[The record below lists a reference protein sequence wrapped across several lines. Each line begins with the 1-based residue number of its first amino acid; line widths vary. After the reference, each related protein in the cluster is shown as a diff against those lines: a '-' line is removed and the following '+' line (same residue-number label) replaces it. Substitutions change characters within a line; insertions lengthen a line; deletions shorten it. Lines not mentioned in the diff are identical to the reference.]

1 MQTDTKAGTKGG
13 VREFSRKRRLM
24 NQAGSIVKNPYNIMV
39 VISVIFMVYLILIP
53 LGQMIIQTLTL
64 AGADAARV
72 DGGREG
78 MFTLYYWKR
87 VLTSSISQKM
97 LWTPL
102 KNSLLISVCTAAF
115 GITLGSLL
123 AWLMVR
129 SDLPYK
135 KFFSLALIIPYMIP
149 SWCKSMAWL
158 TIFKNE
164 RVGGAQGLL
173 GFLGIQTPDW
183 LAYGPFAIIVVLV
196 IHYYAYAY
204 LLVSSALSS
213 INSELEEMG
222 EILGAS
228 KARILTKITFPLV
241 MPAILSAVI
250 MTFSK
255 AMGTFGVPSV
265 LGLKIGYYTVSTT
278 MYNSIQNGQNRVAF
292 AISLI
297 LIAIASFSVFLN
309 QKAIGSRKSFSTIG
323 GKGSRSNPIRLG
335 KWRPVIVGILIA
347 FIAVA
352 VVFPVVILLY
362 QSFMLEPGNYSLS
375 NFTLHYWTG
384 GSVPTIDQGE
394 PGIFKNP
401 QFMKYVVN
409 TIKLVVLTS
418 LFATV
423 FGQLIGY
430 INSRGRKL
438 FSGKLVEQLV
448 FIPYL
453 IPSIAFGAM
462 YLALFATAKKIEMM
476 GYRITLV
483 PSLYGTFALLVLI
496 AVVKNMPFASRA
508 GTSNMLQISTEL
520 EEAAQVENAGFPR
533 RFFKIVFPLSKGGMI
548 SGFMLVF
555 ISIMKELD
563 LIVILMT
570 PSQQTLPYMAYA
582 YSAENLI
589 QLSSAVTIVMFVL
602 VFFVYWFA
610 NTFTDADITKGF

>member
-1 MQTDTKAGTKGG
+1 MQKEAATGAMGG
-13 VREFSRKRRLM
+13 QRTFSRKRRLK
-24 NQAGSIVKNPYNIMV
+24 NQIENVLKNPYNIMV
-39 VISVIFMVYLILIP
+39 VISVIMMVYLIVIP
-53 LGQMIIQTLTL
+53 LFQMIVQTLTL
-64 AGADAARV
+64 AEADVARV
-72 DGGREG
+72 EGGREG
-78 MFTLYYWKR
+78 MATLYYWKR
-87 VLTSSISQKM
+87 VMTSSIANKM

-102 KNSLLISVCTAAF
+102 GNSLVIAVSVAVL
-115 GITLGSLL
+115 GITLGSVL

-129 SDLPYK
+129 SDLPHK

-164 RVGGAQGLL
+164 RVGGAAGVL
-173 GFLGIQTPDW
+173 GYLGIQTPDW
-183 LAYGPFAIIVVLV
+183 LAYGPVAIIAVLV

-204 LLVSSALSS
+204 LLVSAALGS

-222 EILGAS
+222 SILGAG
-228 KARILTKITFPLV
+228 KARILRKITFPLV
-241 MPAILSAVI
+241 LPAILSAVI

-255 AMGTFGVPSV
+255 AMGTFGVPSM

-297 LIAIASFSVFLN
+297 LIGIASLSVFLN
-309 QKAIGSRKSFSTIG
+309 QKAIGTRKSYSTIG
-323 GKGSRSNPIRLG
+323 GKGGRTNPIPLG
-335 KWRPVIVGILIA
+335 KWRPVITGLLYA

-352 VVFPVVILLY
+352 VVIPVVIPLY
-362 QSFMLEPGNYSLS
+362 QSFMLEAGNYGLD
-375 NFTLHYWTG
+375 NLTLHYWIG

-401 QFMKYVVN
+401 QFLKYVGN
-409 TIKLVVLTS
+409 TLKLVILTS

-423 FGQLIGY
+423 LGQLIGY

-462 YLALFATAKKIEMM
+462 YLALFATAKKVEMF

-496 AVVKNMPFASRA
+496 AVVKNLPFASRA

-520 EEAAQVENAGFPR
+520 EEAAQIANAGFFK
-533 RFFKIVFPLSKGGMI
+533 RFFRIIFPLSKGGMM

-570 PSQQTLPYMAYA
+570 PSQQTLPYMAYS
-582 YSAENLI
+582 YTAENLI
-589 QLSSAVTIVMFVL
+589 QLSSAVTIVMFIL

>member
-1 MQTDTKAGTKGG
+1 MMQTDAKSGKSS
-13 VREFSRKRRLM
+13 FSRRRRLM
-24 NQAGSIVKNPYNIMV
+24 NQINSVLKNPYNIMV
-39 VISVIFMVYLILIP
+39 VVSVVFMVYLILIP

-64 AGADAARV
+64 AEADVARV
-72 DGGREG
+72 EGGRQG
-78 MFTLYYWKR
+78 AITLYYWKR
-87 VLTSSISQKM
+87 VLTSSIAVKM

-102 KNSLLISVCTAAF
+102 KNSLMIALCTAVF

-173 GFLGIQTPDW
+173 GYLGIQTPDW
-183 LAYGPFAIIVVLV
+183 LAYGPFAIVMVLV

-204 LLVSSALSS
+204 LLVSAALGS

-228 KARILTKITFPLV
+228 KARILSKITFPLV

-255 AMGTFGVPSV
+255 AMGTFGVPSM

-292 AISLI
+292 VISLI

-309 QKAIGSRKSFSTIG
+309 QKAIGSRKSYSTIG

-335 KWRPVIVGILIA
+335 KWRPVIAGILFVFVA
-347 FIAVA
+347 LA
-352 VVFPVVILLY
+352 VVIPVVIPLY

-375 NFTLHYWTG
+375 NMTLHYWIG

-409 TIKLVVLTS
+409 TIKLVVMTS
-418 LFATV
+418 FFATL

-462 YLALFATAKKIEMM
+462 YLALFATAKKIEMF

-496 AVVKNMPFASRA
+496 AVVKNLPFASRA

-520 EEAAQVENAGFPR
+520 EEAAMVENAGFLT
-533 RFFKIVFPLSKGGMI
+533 RFFRIVFPLSKGGMM